1 MATLNYEITTS
12 GGVRAVD
19 PETGAEVATCPATGT
34 MVVQLLRPASGVI
47 VRETYPHYPRVRSN
61 VYYLDS
67 QLKEV
72 WRAER
77 PSASDVYVSAGWLG
91 NGVLRC
97 ATMRGTSRG
106 SLRARTMP
114 PAWTRRRL
122 RRRSQC
128 RLHHS
133 MACLAQRKT

>member
-1 MATLNYEITTS
+1 MATLNYEITIS

-19 PETGAEVATCPATGT
+19 AETGAEVATCPATGT
-34 MVVQLLRPASGVI
+34 MVVQLLRPALGVI
-47 VRETYPHYPRVRSN
+47 VLESYYHYPRSRSN

-77 PSASDVYVSAGWLG
+77 PSASDAYVSAGWLG

-97 ATMRGTSRG
+97 ATWECWTCDIDSASGRI
-106 SLRARTMP
+106 LRKVFT
-114 PAWTRRRL
+114 
-122 RRRSQC
+122 
-128 RLHHS
+128 
-133 MACLAQRKT
+133 K

>member
-1 MATLNYEITTS
+1 MATLNYEITIS

-19 PETGAEVATCPATGT
+19 AETGAEVATCPATGT
-34 MVVQLLRPASGVI
+34 MVVQLLRPALGVI
-47 VRETYPHYPRVRSN
+47 VRESYYHYPRVRSN

-77 PSASDVYVSAGWLG
+77 PSASDAYVSAGWLG

-97 ATMRGTSRG
+97 ATWECWECDIDSASGRILGKVFT
-106 SLRARTMP
+106 
-114 PAWTRRRL
+114 
-122 RRRSQC
+122 
-128 RLHHS
+128 
-133 MACLAQRKT
+133 K